1 MSASAWMLGAC
12 GMGVGPLA
20 IYLKGQGWDVSG
32 WDDSTGSPMELQL
45 ANADIPLLRDP
56 WTAGRHPSV
65 VGRSSAVTCRPR
77 ARPTP

>member
-20 IYLKGQGWDVSG
+20 IYLKGEGWDVSG

-45 ANADIPLLRDP
+45 ANAEIPLLRDP
-56 WTAGRHPSV
+56 WAAGRHGQGAAEGRPPQP
-65 VGRSSAVTCRPR
+65 GRSVDS
-77 ARPTP
+77 